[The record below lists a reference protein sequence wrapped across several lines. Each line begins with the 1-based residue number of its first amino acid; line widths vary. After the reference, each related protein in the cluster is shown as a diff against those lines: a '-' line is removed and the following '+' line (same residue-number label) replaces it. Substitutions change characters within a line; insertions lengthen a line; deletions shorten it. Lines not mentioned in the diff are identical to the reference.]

1 MKREELMKKISEE
14 VKKGRIVVIH
24 PTASRKFKGAKV
36 STIDYPR

>member
-14 VKKGRIVVIH
+14 VKKGRVVVIH
-24 PTASRKFKGAKV
+24 PAASSKFKGAKV